1 MIPIRTGRAATLI
14 VALLAVLFPALP
26 ATAGASDDEERPAG
40 GEAPAQSAPTPAD
53 SPPQPE
59 DAAGLPPYLA
69 DRGRG
74 MATSQFGTYVRK
86 GEWLVYAFYEYTKT
100 SGFEY
105 APDELGFTGDE
116 EHVGTLTER
125 EGLLFISHGFTDR
138 LAGELEGALHA
149 TSSLRKASDDF
160 SAVPDRLEESG
171 LGDVEG
177 QLRWR
182 WAEEG
187 ERRPEMYSF
196 LEVVF
201 PFQRSNVLLG
211 TQDWEYSLG
220 FAAIKGHPWGTL
232 TGRVSLGYSESQLEV
247 GEYAVEYLK
256 RLSQTWRFY
265 AAVEGQQTDEV
276 EVIVEGQARLSPHV
290 LLKFNS
296 GFGVTAKAPDVAP
309 EIGLLFSF

>member
-1 MIPIRTGRAATLI
+1 MAVAGDRVGSGVRRPVDRRGRRDHHPARLHVRPAARRIPGRNPSRLRPAPPPGRWDAPHRARRRRKETRMIPIRTGRATTLI

-26 ATAGASDDEERPAG
+26 ATADAADDEERPAG

-59 DAAGLPPYLA
+59 DATGLPPYLA

-149 TSSLRKASDDF
+149 TSSLRKAADDF

-171 LGDVEG
+171 LGDVES

-182 WAEEG
+182 W
-187 ERRPEMYSF
+187 
-196 LEVVF
+196 
-201 PFQRSNVLLG
+201 
-211 TQDWEYSLG
+211 
-220 FAAIKGHPWGTL
+220 
-232 TGRVSLGYSESQLEV
+232 
-247 GEYAVEYLK
+247 VE
-256 RLSQTWRFY
+256 
-265 AAVEGQQTDEV
+265 
-276 EVIVEGQARLSPHV
+276 
-290 LLKFNS
+290 
-296 GFGVTAKAPDVAP
+296 
-309 EIGLLFSF
+309 